1 MLLENIKIAYDSLQ
15 KNFLRSFLTVTIIS
29 VGMMSIMGIITAIES
44 IEISIKS
51 NFITMG
57 SNTFKIKDKNQKN
70 LPSVF
75 GKSKKRVEKINYRQA
90 LKITEKYTKSA
101 SVSSILSRTFKI
113 RRNNNETNPN
123 VTLVGTDKNY
133 LLTSGYFI
141 ENGRNFSKNEI
152 QTGSN
157 VVLIGSS
164 IKERLFDES
173 YEIDQKVSIAGTKF
187 KVIGSLKEKGTSFGF
202 NSDNIILMPIDIGRK
217 FIANRMNYEINVISK
232 NADSLDYFIGQVIAD
247 FRKIRKLKPSE
258 NNNFKIVKSDNL
270 ASRLIQNIQFIT
282 FSTTLIGLMT
292 LFGASIG
299 LMNIMLVS
307 VSERTREIGL
317 RKSLGANSI
326 TIRNQFLT
334 ESILICQ
341 IGGAIG
347 ILMGIAIGNVVSML
361 IDGEFVFPT
370 LWTLFSALL
379 CFVVGIISGI
389 YPAVKASKL
398 SPVEALRYN

>member
-1 MLLENIKIAYDSLQ
+1 M
-15 KNFLRSFLTVTIIS
+15 TVTIIS
-29 VGMMSIMGIITAIES
+29 IGMMAIMGIITAIES
-44 IEISIKS
+44 IEASIES

-70 LPSVF
+70 LASVS
-75 GKSKKRVEKINYRQA
+75 GKSKRKVEKINYRQA
-90 LKITEKYTKSA
+90 LKIVEKYPRVA

-113 RRNNNETNPN
+113 RRNKFETNPN

-133 LLTSGYFI
+133 ISTSGYFI
-141 ENGRNFSKNEI
+141 ERGRNFSENEI
-152 QTGSN
+152 HSGSN

-164 IKERLFDES
+164 VKKLFDES

-217 FIANRMNYEINVISK
+217 FIANRMNYEINIISLH
-232 NADSLDYFIGQVIAD
+232 ADSLNYIIGQVTSD
-247 FRKIRKLKPSE
+247 FRKIRKLKPLE

-270 ASRLIQNIQFIT
+270 ASRLIENIQFIT

-317 RKSLGANSI
+317 RKSIGANSR

-347 ILMGIAIGNVVSML
+347 ILMGIAIGNVVSIL
-361 IDGEFVFPT
+361 IDGVFIFPT
-370 LWTLFSALL
+370 FWTLVSILL
-379 CFVVGIISGI
+379 CFLVGIISGI
-389 YPAVKASKL
+389 YPAIKASKL